1 MAQPFTPEQRSA
13 IRERLLA
20 SARRHAIDGGPEK
33 TSLETL
39 TSEAGI
45 SKSSFYKFFESKE
58 ALFLEVAAQWEQY
71 ILRHIV
77 ETFERTQGDSKT
89 RVASMVI
96 ALFGE
101 IQRMGI
107 ARFLRED
114 LPALTSCQSESD
126 RKKHFL
132 SSSRRIFDELRRVD
146 DKMRFTTD
154 DSVVLSVIELLYLSI
169 LHIGDIGETYL
180 PALCTLVQGACDRLI
195 V

>member
-13 IRERLLA
+13 IRERLLT
-20 SARRHAIDGGPEK
+20 SARRHAIDDGPER

-58 ALFLEVAAQWEQY
+58 ALFLEVASQWEQG
-71 ILRHIV
+71 ILSHMLKSL
-77 ETFERTQGDSKT
+77 EHAQGDSKT

-96 ALFGE
+96 ALFSE

-114 LPALTSCQSESD
+114 MPALTASQDEAC
-126 RKKHFL
+126 RKAHFL
-132 SSSRRIFDELRRVD
+132 SSSRRIFDELKQID
-146 DKMRFTTD
+146 GKMRFTTD
-154 DSVVLSVIELLYLSI
+154 DSVVLSVIELLYLSVLNI
-169 LHIGDIGETYL
+169 NDVGDTYF
-180 PALCTLVQGACDRLI
+180 PALSILVQGACDRLI

>member
-13 IRERLLA
+13 IRERLLT
-20 SARRHAIDGGPEK
+20 SARRHAIDDGPER

-45 SKSSFYKFFESKE
+45 SKSSFYKFFDSKE
-58 ALFLEVAAQWEQY
+58 ALFLEIAAQWEQY
-71 ILRHIV
+71 ILHHIV
-77 ETFERTQGDSKT
+77 EAFEQTQGDSKT
-89 RVASMVI
+89 RAASMVI
-96 ALFGE
+96 ALFSE

-114 LPALTSCQSESD
+114 LPALTSFEGEAG
-126 RKKHFL
+126 RKAHFL
-132 SSSRRIFDELRRVD
+132 SSSRYIFDELRRVD

-154 DSVVLSVIELLYLSI
+154 ERVALSVIELLYLSI
-169 LHIGDIGETYL
+169 LNISDVGETYF

-195 V
+195 A

>member
-45 SKSSFYKFFESKE
+45 SKSSFYKFFDSKE

-71 ILRHIV
+71 ILCHII

-114 LPALTSCQSESD
+114 LPALTSSQRESD
-126 RKKHFL
+126 RKTHFL

-169 LHIGDIGETYL
+169 LNIGDVGETYF

>member
-13 IRERLLA
+13 IRERLLS
-20 SARRHAIDGGPEK
+20 SARRHAIDDGPER
-33 TSLETL
+33 TSLDTL

-45 SKSSFYKFFESKE
+45 SKSSFYKFFDSKE
-58 ALFLEVAAQWEQY
+58 ALFLEVAAQWERD
-71 ILRHIV
+71 ILQRIV
-77 ETFERTQGDSKT
+77 ETFSRTEGDSKT

-96 ALFGE
+96 TLFSE

-114 LPALTSCQSESD
+114 LPALTSAESEAR
-126 RKKHFL
+126 RKTHFL

-154 DSVVLSVIELLYLSI
+154 ERVVLAVIELLYLSI
-169 LHIGDIGETYL
+169 LNINDVGETYF

>member
-1 MAQPFTPEQRSA
+1 MALPFTEQQRCA
-13 IRERLLA
+13 IRQKLFE
-20 SARRHAIDGGPEK
+20 SAQRHALSDGVQR
-33 TSLETL
+33 TSLDTL

-77 ETFERTQGDSKT
+77 ETFEHTPGDGRT

-96 ALFGE
+96 TLFSE

-114 LPALTSCQSESD
+114 LPALAESQPD
-126 RKKHFL
+126 ASRKAHFL
-132 SSSRRIFDELRRVD
+132 SSSRQIFDELRRVD
-146 DKMRFTTD
+146 GSLRFTTD
-154 DSVVLSVIELLYLSI
+154 ERVALSVIELLYLSI
-169 LHIGDIGETYL
+169 LNIGDVGETYFS
-180 PALCTLVQGACDRLI
+180 ALCVLVQGACDRLI
-195 V
+195 A

>member
-1 MAQPFTPEQRSA
+1 MAQPFTSEQRSA
-13 IRERLLA
+13 IRERLLT
-20 SARRHAIDGGPEK
+20 SARRHAIDDGPER

-58 ALFLEVAAQWEQY
+58 ALFLEVASQWEQY
-71 ILRHIV
+71 ILRHIF
-77 ETFERTQGDSKT
+77 ETLEHTQGDSRA

-96 ALFGE
+96 ALFSE

-114 LPALTSCQSESD
+114 LPALTASQDEAC
-126 RKKHFL
+126 RKAHFL

-154 DSVVLSVIELLYLSI
+154 ESVVLSVIELLYLSVLNI
-169 LHIGDIGETYL
+169 NDVGDTYF
-180 PALCTLVQGACDRLI
+180 PALCILVQGACDRLI

>member
-13 IRERLLA
+13 IRERLLT
-20 SARRHAIDGGPEK
+20 SARRHAIDDGPER

-45 SKSSFYKFFESKE
+45 SKSSFYKFFDSKE
-58 ALFLEVAAQWEQY
+58 ALFLEVATQWEQY
-71 ILRHIV
+71 ILCHLID
-77 ETFERTQGDSKT
+77 TFEHTQGDSKT

-96 ALFGE
+96 ALFSE

-107 ARFLRED
+107 ARFVRED
-114 LPALTSCQSESD
+114 LPVLTLNQSESE
-126 RKKHFL
+126 RKTHFL

-146 DKMRFTTD
+146 DQMRFTAD

-169 LHIGDIGETYL
+169 LNISDVGETYF

-195 V
+195 A

>member
-77 ETFERTQGDSKT
+77 ETFEQTQGDSKT

-114 LPALTSCQSESD
+114 LPALTSSQSESD
-126 RKKHFL
+126 RKTHFL

-169 LHIGDIGETYL
+169 LNIGDVGETYF

>member
-13 IRERLLA
+13 IRERLLS
-20 SARRHAIDGGPEK
+20 SARRHAIDDGPER
-33 TSLETL
+33 TSLDTL

-77 ETFERTQGDSKT
+77 ETFEHTPGDGRT

-96 ALFGE
+96 TLFSE

-114 LPALTSCQSESD
+114 LPALAESQPD
-126 RKKHFL
+126 ASRKAHFL

-146 DKMRFTTD
+146 DKMRFTAD

-169 LHIGDIGETYL
+169 LNISDVGETYF

-195 V
+195 A

>member
-1 MAQPFTPEQRSA
+1 MAQPFTPEQKSA
-13 IRERLLA
+13 IRERLLT
-20 SARRHAIDGGPEK
+20 SARRHAIDDGPER

-71 ILRHIV
+71 ILHHIL
-77 ETFERTQGDSKT
+77 ETFEHTQGDSKT

-96 ALFGE
+96 TLFSE

-114 LPALTSCQSESD
+114 LPALTGGQDEAC
-126 RKKHFL
+126 RKAHFL
-132 SSSRRIFDELRRVD
+132 SSSRYIFDELRRVD

-154 DSVVLSVIELLYLSI
+154 ERVVLSVIELLYLSI
-169 LHIGDIGETYL
+169 LNIGDVGETYF